1 VTHSMATQPQSMTS
15 DDKSGPGTPFGEH
28 PATGYTGP
36 QYVTGRDGAAPAS
49 PETPVQPFGYPGPG
63 QPSGFATPGQPSGYD
78 VSGYDSPTP
87 ARYDHQAPT
96 APLPGYGAAD
106 FPAPAGVAPLAPAP
120 AGGTALASRPRRRL
134 GSLLVAASLAAVV
147 GAGAGVG
154 SYAYLSDGGAAGT
167 TSPIAVTTVPAS
179 QTPVLDGTITAAADK
194 IQPSV
199 VTITV
204 QAGQSGDIGSGVVLD
219 DQGHILT
226 NEHVVSA
233 AAGSGSGTI
242 TVTFH
247 NGSTARAAV
256 VGTSP
261 TNDLA
266 VIKVDGVD
274 DLTPAVFA
282 KSSSLQTGQAV
293 VAAGAPL
300 GLSESVTS
308 GIVSNTARPVRS
320 GDDDDAVYLAVQTDA
335 AINPGNSGGP
345 LVDLNGSVV
354 GINSSIASTGSGS
367 GSSSQ
372 SGNIGIGFAIPA
384 DVATRVAGELI
395 QDGTSVNAALGVTVG
410 GTDSA
415 VSTATGVTLQSVT
428 ADGAAAKAGLH
439 QGDVVT
445 RLDDFATTTPD
456 GLIAATRFY
465 APGTEVTV
473 TYTRGSSGNPQTTKV
488 TLGQQ

>member
-1 VTHSMATQPQSMTS
+1 MTS
-15 DDKSGPGTPFGEH
+15 DDNSGLGTPPFGAH
-28 PATGYTGP
+28 PATGDQGP
-36 QYVTGRDGAAPAS
+36 QFVRGQDATQPLGQDAA
-49 PETPVQPFGYPGPG
+49 G
-63 QPSGFATPGQPSGYD
+63 QPPRYDAPRYEAAGYGAPGYD
-78 VSGYDSPTP
+78 GGGYDSPTEVRHEPWAP
-87 ARYDHQAPT
+87 A
-96 APLPGYGAAD
+96 APLSGYTAAD
-106 FPAPAGVAPLAPAP
+106 FPAPAAVTTLPPV
-120 AGGTALASRPRRRL
+120 GGSTALAARPRRRL
-134 GSLLVAASLAAVV
+134 GALLAAASLAAVV

-154 SYAYLSDGGAAGT
+154 SYAYLTDDATAGATA
-167 TSPIAVTTVPAS
+167 PISVTTVPAA
-179 QTPVLDGTITAAADK
+179 QTPVLDGTVVAAADK

-199 VTITV
+199 VTIGV
-204 QAGQSGDIGSGVVLD
+204 QAGQGGGVGSGVVLD

-233 AAGSGSGTI
+233 AAGGADQPGQGSGSSI

-247 NGSTARAAV
+247 NGTTAEATV

-266 VIKVDGVD
+266 VLKVDGVD

-282 KSSSLQTGQAV
+282 MSSSLQTGQTV

-300 GLSESVTS
+300 GLAESVTS

-320 GDDDDAVYLAVQTDA
+320 GDQDDAVYLAVQTDA

-367 GSSSQ
+367 SSTQ

-384 DVATRVAGELI
+384 EVATRVAAELI
-395 QDGTSVNAALGVTVG
+395 ADGTSVNAALGVTVG
-410 GTDSA
+410 GSDAA
-415 VSTATGVTLQSVT
+415 VSSTTGVALQSVNP
-428 ADGAAAKAGLH
+428 DGAAAEAGLQ

-473 TYTRGSSGNPQTTKV
+473 TYTRDGGAPQTAKV